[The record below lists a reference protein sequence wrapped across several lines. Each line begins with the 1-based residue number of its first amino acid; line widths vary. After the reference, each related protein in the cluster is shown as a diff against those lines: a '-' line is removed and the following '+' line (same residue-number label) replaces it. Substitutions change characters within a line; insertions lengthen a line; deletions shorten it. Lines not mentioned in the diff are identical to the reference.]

1 LPTFAVEVNCGLRGA
16 RVCPAGPTPHHGPR
30 SLTPTAVAGRVEAP
44 RLWGASKLRLR
55 LVRARRVHQRALSAH
70 GNELQAESYPGSP
83 DLRQIEHGGR
93 PPGIFSAKAAP
104 GTISVPTTIRVAAI
118 AFFNSSSPVFA
129 SLGGRYSSGSTVSIR
144 PPVGAAYTAR
154 NGASYTARISS
165 SQVFSGSEG
174 VLTTL
179 RGRRNGRN

>member
-1 LPTFAVEVNCGLRGA
+1 LVLPTFAVEVNCGLRGA

-104 GTISVPTTIRVAAI
+104 GMISVPTTIRVAAI

-129 SLGGRYSSGSTVSIR
+129 SLGGRYSSGSTVLCGHR
-144 PPVGAAYTAR
+144 WLQPTPPGTALPTPL
-154 NGASYTARISS
+154 AS
-165 SQVFSGSEG
+165 
-174 VLTTL
+174 VLL
-179 RGRRNGRN
+179 RYFQEVRAF